1 MVKKGYKQTELGV
14 IPEKWTVSTIGAI
27 ADVKTGP
34 FGSAL
39 HANDYVQDGTPI
51 ITVEHLGETG
61 LTRQNLPK
69 VSAEDRRRLSAYSM
83 QEGDIVFSRV
93 GSVDR
98 NAYVTA
104 AENGWLF
111 SGRILRLRAKSEE
124 LSTRYLGYYF
134 KAEETKERVRGVAVG
149 QTMAS
154 LNTKL
159 MNAFK
164 VVLPT
169 VEEQK
174 NIAALLSNMDTLIS
188 TLEKQIS
195 KKKAIKQGAMQ
206 ELLTGK
212 KRLPGF
218 KGEWKNFNLME
229 HSKIKARIGWQGLK
243 KSEYLDSGYALLVTG
258 TDFDDGKVQWDRC
271 HYITRSRYDQDR
283 NIQIQNNDILITK
296 DGSLGKVALVQGL
309 TKPATL
315 NSGIFVIRPLLDCYD
330 PVFVYHILSSFVFK
344 NFLDKLSAGSTIIH
358 LYQKDVGKFEFLL
371 PPTIAEQKAIAAVL
385 SEMDADIITLEEKIA
400 KYRQVKQGMMQQLL
414 TGKIR
419 LTKDIEDSVQA
430 EQVTSEKAM
439 TLRPVHNHQFDDAV
453 AIAAIVDAFYSDK
466 YPLGR
471 VKVQKL
477 LYLLH
482 RHQGVSVSDFKKK
495 AAGPY
500 ADTVRYK
507 GGEPIAKKNK
517 YIVSE
522 SGKQG
527 TRYSKGTNM
536 GQALDYV
543 ERWGMQADL
552 QWLKEN
558 FLHTSRNDLE
568 LFATVDMAMCDLDEV
583 GISVSVESIKN
594 LIASNKEWKAKLSKT
609 YFSDWDIARAIKKC
623 TELFN

>member
-1 MVKKGYKQTELGV
+1 MVKQGYKQAELGV

-93 GSVDR
+93 GAVDR

-195 KKKAIKQGAMQ
+195 KKKAIKQGAML

-212 KRLPGF
+212 RRLPGF
-218 KGEWKNFNLME
+218 FGEWVNTKIGSITEVYSGGTPNTSEPAFWGGKIPWMNSGELNL
-229 HSKIKARIGWQGLK
+229 KIVRQ
-243 KSEYLDSGYALLVTG
+243 
-258 TDFDDGKVQWDRC
+258 
-271 HYITRSRYDQDR
+271 
-283 NIQIQNNDILITK
+283 
-296 DGSLGKVALVQGL
+296 VQGRI
-309 TKPATL
+309 TEVGVDSSSTHFIPAECVLIGLAGQGKTRGTAAF
-315 NSGIFVIRPLLDCYD
+315 NTFPLCTNQ
-330 PVFVYHILSSFVFK
+330 S
-344 NFLDKLSAGSTIIH
+344 
-358 LYQKDVGKFEFLL
+358 
-371 PPTIAEQKAIAAVL
+371 
-385 SEMDADIITLEEKIA
+385 
-400 KYRQVKQGMMQQLL
+400 
-414 TGKIR
+414 
-419 LTKDIEDSVQA
+419 
-430 EQVTSEKAM
+430 
-439 TLRPVHNHQFDDAV
+439 
-453 AIAAIVDAFYSDK
+453 IAAI
-466 YPLGR
+466 YPNPN
-471 VKVQKL
+471 KFDSKF
-477 LYLLH
+477 LY
-482 RHQGVSVSDFKKK
+482 
-495 AAGPY
+495 
-500 ADTVRYK
+500 
-507 GGEPIAKKNK
+507 
-517 YIVSE
+517 
-522 SGKQG
+522 
-527 TRYSKGTNM
+527 
-536 GQALDYV
+536 
-543 ERWGMQADL
+543 
-552 QWLKEN
+552 
-558 FLHTSRNDLE
+558 
-568 LFATVDMAMCDLDEV
+568 
-583 GISVSVESIKN
+583 
-594 LIASNKEWKAKLSKT
+594 
-609 YFSDWDIARAIKKC
+609 
-623 TELFN
+623 

>member
-1 MVKKGYKQTELGV
+1 MVKKGYKQTEVGV
-14 IPEKWTVSTIGAI
+14 IPEKWKDKKLGDVGKVCMCKRIFANQTSNTGEVPFFKIGTFGKEADAYISKGLYEDYKQRFSYPQKGDVLISAAGTLGRSVVFDGKDAYFQDSNIVWLDIDRNLLCNEYLYHYYKVIKWGASEGSTIARLYNG
-27 ADVKTGP
+27 
-34 FGSAL
+34 
-39 HANDYVQDGTPI
+39 I
-51 ITVEHLGETG
+51 IC
-61 LTRQNLPK
+61 
-69 VSAEDRRRLSAYSM
+69 
-83 QEGDIVFSRV
+83 
-93 GSVDR
+93 
-98 NAYVTA
+98 
-104 AENGWLF
+104 
-111 SGRILRLRAKSEE
+111 
-124 LSTRYLGYYF
+124 
-134 KAEETKERVRGVAVG
+134 
-149 QTMAS
+149 
-154 LNTKL
+154 NTHI
-159 MNAFK
+159 
-164 VVLPT
+164 VLPD

-174 NIAALLSNMDTLIS
+174 QIATVLSELDELMSLT
-188 TLEKQIS
+188 EKQIS

-212 KRLPGF
+212 RRLPGF
-218 KGEWKNFNLME
+218 SGEWRYFNLMKN
-229 HSKIKARIGWQGLK
+229 SKVKARIGWQGLK

-258 TDFDDGKVQWDRC
+258 TDFDDGRVLWDGC
-271 HYITRSRYDQDR
+271 HYVTRSRYEQDR
-283 NIQIQNNDILITK
+283 NIQLQNNDILITK
-296 DGSLGKVALVQGL
+296 DGSLGKAALVQGL

-315 NSGIFVIRPLLDCYD
+315 NSGIFVIRPLQDAYD
-330 PVFVYHILSSFVFK
+330 PVFVYQILSSFVFK
-344 NFLDKLSAGSTIIH
+344 NFLDRLSAGSTIIH

-371 PPTIAEQKAIAAVL
+371 PPTIAEQKAIAEAL
-385 SEMDADIITLEEKIA
+385 SEMDSDIAALENKLT

-419 LTKDIEDSVQA
+419 LKNDVVDSVHT
-430 EQVTSEKAM
+430 EQKVSAKKS
-439 TLRPVHNHQFDDAV
+439 PVSSAHNHQFDDAV

>member
-93 GSVDR
+93 GAVDR

-195 KKKAIKQGAMQ
+195 KKKAIKQGAML

-212 KRLPGF
+212 RRLPGF
-218 KGEWKNFNLME
+218 LGEWEEKPISFFGNFISGNCFPIEYQGCPRGELPFYKVSDFNNAGNSRVMGKANNYISHNIASVLSCKIIPKNSVVFA
-229 HSKIKARIGWQGLK
+229 KIGAAISLERKRITGFDCCIDNNMMSFLPYQKNIAAYMCYLFQTIRFGEFVEATALPSLSGK
-243 KSEYLDSGYALLVTG
+243 TIGEIQRTFPPTVEEQIAIATVLSDLDSEIEAL
-258 TDFDDGKVQWDRC
+258 
-271 HYITRSRYDQDR
+271 
-283 NIQIQNNDILITK
+283 
-296 DGSLGKVALVQGL
+296 
-309 TKPATL
+309 
-315 NSGIFVIRPLLDCYD
+315 
-330 PVFVYHILSSFVFK
+330 
-344 NFLDKLSAGSTIIH
+344 
-358 LYQKDVGKFEFLL
+358 
-371 PPTIAEQKAIAAVL
+371 EQKL
-385 SEMDADIITLEEKIA
+385 T

-419 LTKDIEDSVQA
+419 LV
-430 EQVTSEKAM
+430 
-439 TLRPVHNHQFDDAV
+439 
-453 AIAAIVDAFYSDK
+453 
-466 YPLGR
+466 
-471 VKVQKL
+471 
-477 LYLLH
+477 
-482 RHQGVSVSDFKKK
+482 
-495 AAGPY
+495 
-500 ADTVRYK
+500 
-507 GGEPIAKKNK
+507 
-517 YIVSE
+517 
-522 SGKQG
+522 
-527 TRYSKGTNM
+527 
-536 GQALDYV
+536 
-543 ERWGMQADL
+543 
-552 QWLKEN
+552 
-558 FLHTSRNDLE
+558 
-568 LFATVDMAMCDLDEV
+568 
-583 GISVSVESIKN
+583 
-594 LIASNKEWKAKLSKT
+594 
-609 YFSDWDIARAIKKC
+609 
-623 TELFN
+623 

>member
-93 GSVDR
+93 GAVDR

-195 KKKAIKQGAMQ
+195 KKKAIKQGAML

-212 KRLPGF
+212 RRLPGF
-218 KGEWKNFNLME
+218 LGEWEEKPISFFGNFISGNCFPIEYQGCPRGELPFYKVSDFNNAGNSQVMGKANNYISHNIASVLSCKIIPKNSVVFA
-229 HSKIKARIGWQGLK
+229 KIGAAISLERKRITGFDCCIDNNMMSFLPYQKNIAAYMCYLFQTIRFGEFVEATALPSLSGK
-243 KSEYLDSGYALLVTG
+243 TIGEIQRTFPPTVEEQIAIATVLSDLDSEIEALEQ
-258 TDFDDGKVQWDRC
+258 K
-271 HYITRSRYDQDR
+271 
-283 NIQIQNNDILITK
+283 
-296 DGSLGKVALVQGL
+296 L
-309 TKPATL
+309 TK
-315 NSGIFVIRPLLDCYD
+315 
-330 PVFVYHILSSFVFK
+330 YH
-344 NFLDKLSAGSTIIH
+344 
-358 LYQKDVGKFEFLL
+358 
-371 PPTIAEQKAIAAVL
+371 
-385 SEMDADIITLEEKIA
+385 
-400 KYRQVKQGMMQQLL
+400 QVKQGMMQQLL

-419 LTKDIEDSVQA
+419 LV
-430 EQVTSEKAM
+430 
-439 TLRPVHNHQFDDAV
+439 
-453 AIAAIVDAFYSDK
+453 
-466 YPLGR
+466 
-471 VKVQKL
+471 
-477 LYLLH
+477 
-482 RHQGVSVSDFKKK
+482 
-495 AAGPY
+495 
-500 ADTVRYK
+500 
-507 GGEPIAKKNK
+507 
-517 YIVSE
+517 
-522 SGKQG
+522 
-527 TRYSKGTNM
+527 
-536 GQALDYV
+536 
-543 ERWGMQADL
+543 
-552 QWLKEN
+552 
-558 FLHTSRNDLE
+558 
-568 LFATVDMAMCDLDEV
+568 
-583 GISVSVESIKN
+583 
-594 LIASNKEWKAKLSKT
+594 
-609 YFSDWDIARAIKKC
+609 
-623 TELFN
+623 

>member
-124 LSTRYLGYYF
+124 LSARYLGYYF

-188 TLEKQIS
+188 ALEKQIS
-195 KKKAIKQGAMQ
+195 KKKAIKQGAML

-212 KRLPGF
+212 RRLPGF
-218 KGEWKNFNLME
+218 SGEWE
-229 HSKIKARIGWQGLK
+229 TK
-243 KSEYLDSGYALLVTG
+243 KLEDYCS
-258 TDFDDGKVQWDRC
+258 
-271 HYITRSRYDQDR
+271 
-283 NIQIQNNDILITK
+283 LITK
-296 DGSLGKVALVQGL
+296 QTGFDYSAYI
-309 TKPATL
+309 KPALITRKMPNTFPMIQTINFRGRKFTFETDYYIPQSVAMQFPNIVL
-315 NSGIFVIRPLLDCYD
+315 NKKCVLFSIVGASVGNVGLYPGSITAFCGGAIGITRFRNEQDAEWVFNYMSSPDGQSQIQYVTKGGAQATVTIADIRNFKIPTPEKGERDAISGILENMDHEIEALE
-330 PVFVYHILSSFVFK
+330 K
-344 NFLDKLSAGSTIIH
+344 KL
-358 LYQKDVGKFEFLL
+358 K
-371 PPTIAEQKAIAAVL
+371 
-385 SEMDADIITLEEKIA
+385 
-400 KYRQVKQGMMQQLL
+400 KYRQIKQGMMQQLL

-419 LTKDIEDSVQA
+419 L
-430 EQVTSEKAM
+430 
-439 TLRPVHNHQFDDAV
+439 
-453 AIAAIVDAFYSDK
+453 
-466 YPLGR
+466 
-471 VKVQKL
+471 
-477 LYLLH
+477 H
-482 RHQGVSVSDFKKK
+482 R
-495 AAGPY
+495 
-500 ADTVRYK
+500 
-507 GGEPIAKKNK
+507 
-517 YIVSE
+517 
-522 SGKQG
+522 
-527 TRYSKGTNM
+527 
-536 GQALDYV
+536 
-543 ERWGMQADL
+543 
-552 QWLKEN
+552 
-558 FLHTSRNDLE
+558 
-568 LFATVDMAMCDLDEV
+568 
-583 GISVSVESIKN
+583 
-594 LIASNKEWKAKLSKT
+594 
-609 YFSDWDIARAIKKC
+609 
-623 TELFN
+623 